1 MKRQW
6 HRIDIGHIQWHRQR
20 FSNVCVCLTAIFSLY
35 MANIFSIYYD
45 SDSVFNWE
53 KHKPRSLTPL
63 IIPEYFC
70 LSINETFSFFVVM
83 NTPVEYHFNY
93 PLKLCE
99 MTTGDVA
106 EYQPF
111 IGSDEVPC
119 GIANVRTSYCGITE
133 FRYSYVRKTHTHYT
147 EYDTWCPIEQR
158 PCKSLHVN
166 IEATRDRNIRIPFG
180 WWILSIGSDWNKSA
194 LVMHDLLRAFFTC
207 TPMMMLLS
215 VWSGG
220 KAC

>member
-1 MKRQW
+1 MPTLDEDIQRKRIECVRKYVASAHLRLIVPTGICCVLKLFVKRKRGCWCSDVMKRQW

-93 PLKLCE
+93 PLKLWE

-119 GIANVRTSYCGITE
+119 GIANVRASYCGITE

-147 EYDTWCPIEQR
+147 EYDTWCPIE
-158 PCKSLHVN
+158 
-166 IEATRDRNIRIPFG
+166 
-180 WWILSIGSDWNKSA
+180 
-194 LVMHDLLRAFFTC
+194 
-207 TPMMMLLS
+207 
-215 VWSGG
+215 
-220 KAC
+220 